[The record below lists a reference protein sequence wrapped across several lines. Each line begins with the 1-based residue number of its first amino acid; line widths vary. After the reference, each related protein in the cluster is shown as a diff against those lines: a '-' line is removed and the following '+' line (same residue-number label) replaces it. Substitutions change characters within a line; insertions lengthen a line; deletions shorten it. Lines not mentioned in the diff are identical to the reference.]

1 MESTANIQK
10 INESRGIEIITFSS
24 LFNDMVGS
32 SVRDV
37 LIFTYS
43 HNHTGEEK
51 YTFYPHYHG
60 FEETV
65 PFDLGNILRKH
76 IIFSSYSEREIV
88 KKYTLGQ
95 MENLEKL
102 VQWTK
107 KNRLPNRQG
116 AQNGLYSEVLLDLI
130 LNLAYPDIYKG
141 CIRTIHRQRSDNN
154 EIKGFDSVHIL
165 IDENGSSYMLLGQ
178 AKLGQKRYCIESIK
192 GDLEKVGFLYTY
204 DELCFIADK
213 VDSLEE
219 PVKDL
224 LEGLNNLFYEMEDRD
239 LKTRKQDLNDYLN
252 ENKITLSI
260 PCLIAYDSNAPYVTK
275 ELSKIEEEITTVIN
289 TLSSEEYSHDGIEFD
304 ISFIIFPVS
313 NVTKLREGMDSE
325 C

>member
-1 MESTANIQK
+1 
-10 INESRGIEIITFSS
+10 
-24 LFNDMVGS
+24 MVGS
-32 SVRDV
+32 SVKNL

-43 HNHTGEEK
+43 HNHASKDK
-51 YTFYPHYHG
+51 YKFYPHYHG
-60 FEETV
+60 FDETV
-65 PFDLGNILRKH
+65 PFELGNILRKH

-88 KKYTLGQ
+88 KKYELGQ

-107 KNRLPNRQG
+107 KNRLPNRRG

-130 LNLAYPDIYKG
+130 LNLAYPEIYKG

-154 EIKGFDSVHIL
+154 EIKGFDSVHVL
-165 IDENGSSYMLLGQ
+165 IDENNFSYMLLGQ
-178 AKLGQKRYCIESIK
+178 AKLGQKRYCIDSIK
-192 GDLEKVGFLYTY
+192 DDLEKIGFLYTY

-219 PVKDL
+219 PVKKL
-224 LEGLNNLFYEMEDRD
+224 LDGLNNLFFEMEDKD
-239 LKTRKQDLNDYLN
+239 VDTRKRNLKEYLLK
-252 ENKITLSI
+252 NKIILSV
-260 PCLIAYDSNAPYVTK
+260 PCLIAYDSDAPYISK
-275 ELSKIEEEITTVIN
+275 EITKIENEITSVIN
-289 TLSSEEYSHDGIEFD
+289 TLGSKEYSHEGLKFD

-313 NVTKLREGMDSE
+313 NIKKLREGMDIE